1 MKEWF
6 LANLTN
12 ILVCLALGGI
22 VFLSVFA
29 RVKSRKKGKS
39 PCGGNC
45 ACCGMC
51 KACQSQRE
59 VKHT

>member
-1 MKEWF
+1 MTEW
-6 LANLTN
+6 LTENLTN

-22 VFLSVFA
+22 VFLSIFA
-29 RVKSRKKGKS
+29 TLQGRKKGKS

-51 KACQSQRE
+51 KACAQKEAKQ
-59 VKHT
+59 

>member
-1 MKEWF
+1 MTEW
-6 LANLTN
+6 LTENLTN

-22 VFLSVFA
+22 VFLSIFA
-29 RVKSRKKGKS
+29 TVQSRKKDKS

-51 KACQSQRE
+51 KACAQKEAKQ
-59 VKHT
+59 